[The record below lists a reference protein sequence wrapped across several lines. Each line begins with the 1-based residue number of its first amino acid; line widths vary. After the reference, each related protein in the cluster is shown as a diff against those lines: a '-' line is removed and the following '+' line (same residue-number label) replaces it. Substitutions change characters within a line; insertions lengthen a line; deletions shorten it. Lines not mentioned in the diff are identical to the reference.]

1 MKFKKVFTLCLL
13 CIFMT
18 GCGNNKVK
26 SDELVIAYIGG
37 IEDEC
42 KTVYVEEYEEV
53 STTKVKI
60 TESLTGNVYYTSF
73 ENVVLVT
80 E

>member
-1 MKFKKVFTLCLL
+1 MKSKKVLILFML

-26 SDELVIAYIGG
+26 SDELVIAYISG
-37 IEDEC
+37 IKDEC